1 MNLYEA
7 FLNSVDRYAERCA
20 LLWED
25 RSMTFAELFAH
36 IQRVVNCLAQHE
48 RNDPP
53 HIGLLAPNSPHFV
66 AGLYAILGSGNV
78 ALPWNPLMKSDDIA
92 FLSKHAGSKLLLYDP
107 ALKSIAEA
115 VQAKSEDGFEIL
127 SVAEAVEKGASLP
140 NAQCDLPD
148 EDTTSMI
155 LYTSGT
161 TGDPK
166 GVMLSHRNLYSNY
179 VSYVEVFNFNKEHRF
194 LTTLPLFHSYGM
206 TTNLFGALLSG
217 ASMRLFVQFDPHALL
232 RSITT
237 EKNLVLTAVPP
248 MFHFLARRAPEGIAN
263 NHGLAISVSGGGPLP
278 VEVNLLYSKKFGVE
292 LLEGYGL
299 TETSPVVAVNRMGR
313 NRIGTIGHPLPGVE
327 VTVRDQ
333 SGKDLPANEVG
344 ELNVRGDL
352 VMQGYYRAPELTR
365 NVFWKD
371 GWFRTGDLSTID
383 EDGYIRIVGRLKDM
397 IVDSGEN
404 IYPREIE
411 ELLTCCPGVLE
422 VAIVGHPHRVRSEVP
437 HAFVVLDP
445 DAPRPLTEMEIRTF
459 ARNHLAKYKIPE
471 LFTFRTQLPKTA
483 TNKVRK
489 EVLRQ
494 ELEMLG

>member
-7 FLNSVDRYAERCA
+7 FLNSVDRHAERCA

-25 RSMTFAELFAH
+25 RSMTFAELAAQVQCA
-36 IQRVVNCLAQHE
+36 INCLAQHE
-48 RNDPP
+48 RTDPP
-53 HIGLLAPNSPHFV
+53 HVGLLAPNTPHFV
-66 AGLYAILGSGNV
+66 AGLYAILGSGCV
-78 ALPWNPLMKSDDIA
+78 ALPWNPLTKPDDIA

-107 ALKSIAEA
+107 ALKSSAEA
-115 VQAKSEDGFEIL
+115 VQANFEDGFEIL

-140 NAQCDLPD
+140 TAQCDLPG
-148 EDTTSMI
+148 EDTTAMI

-166 GVMLSHRNLYSNY
+166 GVMLSHKNLYSNY
-179 VSYVEVFNFNKEHRF
+179 VSYVDVFHFHKEHLF
-194 LTTLPLFHSYGM
+194 LTVLPLFHSYAM

-248 MFHFLARRAPEGIAN
+248 MFHFLARRAPEGIAE
-263 NHGLAISVSGGGPLP
+263 NHGLAFSVSGGGPLP
-278 VEVNLLYSKKFGVE
+278 VEVNHMYSNKFGVE

-299 TETSPVVAVNRMGR
+299 TETSPVVAVNRMGQ
-313 NRIGTIGHPLPGVE
+313 NRIGTIGHALPGVE
-327 VTVRDQ
+327 VVVRDE
-333 SGKDLPANEVG
+333 SGRDLPANEVG

-365 NVFWKD
+365 KVFWED

-383 EDGYIRIVGRLKDM
+383 EDGYIRIVGRLKDL

-411 ELLTCCPGVLE
+411 EILICCPGVLE
-422 VAIVGHPHRVRSEVP
+422 VAVVGHPHRVRSEVP
-437 HAFVVLDP
+437 HAFIVLDP
-445 DAPRPLTEMEIRTF
+445 DAPRPLTEMEIRAF
-459 ARNHLAKYKIPE
+459 AREHLAKYKIPE
-471 LFTFRTQLPKTA
+471 LFTFRAQLPKTA

-489 EVLRQ
+489 EILRQ